1 MIQDMVRDQVKH
13 QSNIEQ
19 LGLFEYDPEE
29 VKKQIM
35 DNPINLQ
42 QKASKILMG

>member
-1 MIQDMVRDQVKH
+1 MVREQAH
-13 QSNIEQ
+13 HLSNIEQ

-29 VKKQIM
+29 VKTQIM
-35 DNPINLQ
+35 ENPINLQ